1 MPHVAGPDFKAQR
14 LCDCWFWIVVQPAL
28 AQSSALPPVVTAAT
42 TAAAAAGTTATATA
56 TAADTTAA
64 ASFVANATLQLT
76 LSGTVADF
84 VPVKLDSIRDD
95 LAGLEKVGP
104 SSVIVDAN
112 VSAAAGGVVVL
123 ATMPADQAA
132 DAVVK
137 FRTGNLKTLGF
148 MQVWELH
155 LLMRPTRA
163 WPFRIFVRET
173 QL

>member
-1 MPHVAGPDFKAQR
+1 MLHVAGPDFKAQR
-14 LCDCWFWIVVQPAL
+14 LCDCWFWIVVQPAP

-42 TAAAAAGTTATATA
+42 TAAAAAGTTATA

-104 SSVIVDAN
+104 SSVMVDAN